1 MGLSNFTSSG
11 FSFSKDEYHL
21 KSKFKML
28 NWIIVIIMFFTALF
42 GVMSDMGLNDL
53 GPIHTKVN
61 YLLSLSCIIL
71 FFLLRAK
78 KSNFFL
84 VANLLIFV
92 NYFGFTSA
100 LLFVT
105 DDAFRAIWFILLIFV
120 AYFVSGKTVGWLL
133 SIASIL
139 TIIIANDFVNLK
151 LNPLTLNTSL
161 LSIVIGNFIA
171 LFYTNKINEYE
182 SFMHKE
188 NKELNLLASTDCL
201 TGIMNQRIFNE
212 VSNQYFEI
220 AKQHGHDMS
229 LLVLDIDNFKVVNDT
244 HGHPAGDAVL
254 VQFAN
259 VVQSLLRKND
269 IYARVGGEEF
279 AILLFKINLE
289 DAYLLAEKL
298 RTLIEVIDLEY
309 KDQIIN
315 LSTSIGV
322 VQIKEEDQDFEAL
335 FNRADKALYE
345 AKQNGRNQTV
355 KGY

>member
-1 MGLSNFTSSG
+1 
-11 FSFSKDEYHL
+11 
-21 KSKFKML
+21 
-28 NWIIVIIMFFTALF
+28 
-42 GVMSDMGLNDL
+42 
-53 GPIHTKVN
+53 
-61 YLLSLSCIIL
+61 
-71 FFLLRAK
+71 
-78 KSNFFL
+78 
-84 VANLLIFV
+84 
-92 NYFGFTSA
+92 
-100 LLFVT
+100 
-105 DDAFRAIWFILLIFV
+105 
-120 AYFVSGKTVGWLL
+120 
-133 SIASIL
+133 
-139 TIIIANDFVNLK
+139 
-151 LNPLTLNTSL
+151 
-161 LSIVIGNFIA
+161 
-171 LFYTNKINEYE
+171 
-182 SFMHKE
+182 
-188 NKELNLLASTDCL
+188 
-201 TGIMNQRIFNE
+201 
-212 VSNQYFEI
+212 
-220 AKQHGHDMS
+220 HGHDMS